1 LILETRT
8 SLETLKDENDISKI
22 ICLIDN
28 KGLVSK
34 VSGILGMHKERYIST
49 VIKNIDN
56 VVIKNVFFEYL
67 PNIEISE

>member
-1 LILETRT
+1 
-8 SLETLKDENDISKI
+8 
-22 ICLIDN
+22 
-28 KGLVSK
+28 
-34 VSGILGMHKERYIST
+34 MHKERYIST